1 MTFEPHYVVSL
12 MLIEEEAV
20 SQDQAVSSPSVS
32 ILEAL
37 KAPKASDL
45 SVNIALNST
54 NKNFF
59 LVE

>member
-1 MTFEPHYVVSL
+1 